1 MVNEI
6 FTPKPEKHE
15 ISVTDVVKVLISHDA
30 DVNARNDLGY
40 ASKAR
45 RESCPSK
52 LWQEWRF

>member
-1 MVNEI
+1 VVNEI

-45 RESCPSK
+45 R
-52 LWQEWRF
+52 